1 MRKILYLLM
10 VGIIIVS
17 CNSENHYHDGK
28 YQTQI
33 MFAEVI
39 LQISG
44 NEVIV
49 ENSLSGTSQFN
60 CTQYSDR
67 IEYEEDNGIT
77 RILMALENGDLKFND
92 QIVFNKKDDKK

>member
-1 MRKILYLLM
+1 M
-10 VGIIIVS
+10 IVS
-17 CNSENHYHDGK
+17 CNSVNHYHDGK
-28 YQTQI
+28 YKAQI
-33 MFAEVI
+33 MFAEVN

-49 ENSLSGTSQFN
+49 ENSLTGISKFN

-67 IEYEEDNGIT
+67 IEYEEDNGST

-92 QIVFNKKDDKK
+92 QIILHKNTIEK

>member
-1 MRKILYLLM
+1 MRKILYLLIA
-10 VGIIIVS
+10 GIIIIS

-33 MFAEVI
+33 LFAEVN

-49 ENSLSGTSQFN
+49 ENSLTGTSKFN
-60 CTQYSDR
+60 CTQYPDR
-67 IEYEEDNGIT
+67 IEYEEDNGST

-92 QIVFNKKDDKK
+92 QIILHKNTNEK